1 MTSPAAWLDITAVD
15 APASRAFYAEL
26 FGWRIDVV
34 EELDY
39 GLVRTDA
46 PLAGGIGQAA
56 AANPHPAGV
65 VTYVPVD
72 DVAAAVTR
80 AVDAGGALLVAPWEL
95 PGMGTMAVIGDPDG
109 NRIGVWAPPA

>member
-1 MTSPAAWLDITAVD
+1 
-15 APASRAFYAEL
+15 
-26 FGWRIDVV
+26 
-34 EELDY
+34 
-39 GLVRTDA
+39 
-46 PLAGGIGQAA
+46 
-56 AANPHPAGV
+56 
-65 VTYVPVD
+65 VPVD